1 MSTSSFD
8 KPKAGP
14 VSRYDGGY
22 DARIPANGLARPV
35 PSIHV
40 RTAVA
45 AVPDPLEPNR
55 RLKATVNR
63 RVDILEQE
71 RSHKRITEAAYLT
84 GRVAQAIFERASGA
98 RSPSFNPGDRVD
110 TILAREVS
118 MIMAIE
124 DARAI
129 AAYEKWIISVL
140 GQIDVRILR
149 DVIRERRTFGQLA
162 EMRGRGGR
170 QGTTYYAERFR
181 DALEQLAHALAARG
195 KASAPIR
202 GERNAPVA
210 GEEYDRNGIL
220 MPEGEKG
227 YRVGSDPERLA
238 VLRSGPA
245 EAGESYVE

>member
-1 MSTSSFD
+1 MKSEFER
-8 KPKAGP
+8 PKAGP
-14 VSRYDGGY
+14 ISRYDGGY

-35 PSIHV
+35 PSMNV

-71 RSHKRITEAAYLT
+71 RSHRRITEAAYLT

-110 TILAREVS
+110 TTLARELS
-118 MIMAIE
+118 TIMAIE

-129 AAYEKWIISVL
+129 AAYEKWIVSVL
-140 GQIDVRILR
+140 GRLDTRILIFILKDR
-149 DVIRERRTFGQLA
+149 KSFAQLA
-162 EMRGRGGR
+162 DLRGRNGR
-170 QGTTYYAERFR
+170 QGTAYYADRFR
-181 DALEQLAHALAARG
+181 DALEMLAHALAARG
-195 KASAPIR
+195 KERAPIR
-202 GERNAPVA
+202 GERNTAVP

-220 MPEGEKG
+220 VPEGEKG
-227 YRVGSDPERLA
+227 FRVAEDLER
-238 VLRSGPA
+238 
-245 EAGESYVE
+245 

>member
-1 MSTSSFD
+1 MSTSSID

-35 PSIHV
+35 PSINV
-40 RTAVA
+40 RTAVVA
-45 AVPDPLEPNR
+45 IPDPLEPNR

-98 RSPSFNPGDRVD
+98 KSPSFNPGDRID
-110 TILAREVS
+110 TTLARELSV
-118 MIMAIE
+118 IMAIE
-124 DARAI
+124 DARTI

-140 GQIDVRILR
+140 GQIDARLLR
-149 DVIRERRTFGQLA
+149 SIIRDRRTFAQA
-162 EMRGRGGR
+162 AADRGRSSERGKA
-170 QGTTYYAERFR
+170 YFAERFR

-202 GERNAPVA
+202 GERNSPVA

-220 MPEGEKG
+220 VPEGEKG
-227 YRVGSDPERLA
+227 YRVGGDSERLA
-238 VLRSGPA
+238 Q
-245 EAGESYVE
+245 